1 MAFGA
6 LQAGMTGLLHMH
18 HADGLVRLQA
28 ASLVL
33 ERAAFCFWFQ
43 RRGEVEPV
51 HQATSTDGP
60 ANACTSHASDCELNE
75 WLEFRTLNENMS
87 AFPCE
92 IIQDLE
98 CTIDWAEYREDALY

>member
-51 HQATSTDGP
+51 HQATLTDRP
-60 ANACTSHASDCELNE
+60 ASACS
-75 WLEFRTLNENMS
+75 
-87 AFPCE
+87 
-92 IIQDLE
+92 
-98 CTIDWAEYREDALY
+98 

>member
-1 MAFGA
+1 MPTAWSDCRQQVWYWNVQ
-6 LQAGMTGLLHMH
+6 L
-18 HADGLVRLQA
+18 
-28 ASLVL
+28 
-33 ERAAFCFWFQ
+33 FCFWFQ
-43 RRGEVEPV
+43 CRGEVEPV